1 MVICRKKGCKR
12 EVEDYKTKRG
22 KSPTLCLGHY
32 ESQCRS
38 DEKKKQKRLAKNK
51 DICRMPYCQTKI
63 NYFKTESAEK
73 PTLCKYHY
81 DNQRIVEKN
90 RPERDRQQQYLAYD
104 LTRKNNPK
112 RIQWKHDYAR
122 SPQGYLSFYKSR
134 CKQTSKREWKL
145 SDEFA
150 IYLFLGKCRYC
161 KKEGS
166 SIQCNGID
174 RIDNNIDYI
183 ESNCVSCCWICNRMK
198 GAQSHDDFINH
209 IRVILQNF

>member
-32 ESQCRS
+32 ESQRRS

-63 NYFKTESAEK
+63 NYFKTESGEK

-81 DNQRIVEKN
+81 DNLRIVEKN

-112 RIQWKHDYAR
+112 RI
-122 SPQGYLSFYKSR
+122 L
-134 CKQTSKREWKL
+134 T
-145 SDEFA
+145 
-150 IYLFLGKCRYC
+150 
-161 KKEGS
+161 
-166 SIQCNGID
+166 
-174 RIDNNIDYI
+174 
-183 ESNCVSCCWICNRMK
+183 
-198 GAQSHDDFINH
+198 
-209 IRVILQNF
+209 